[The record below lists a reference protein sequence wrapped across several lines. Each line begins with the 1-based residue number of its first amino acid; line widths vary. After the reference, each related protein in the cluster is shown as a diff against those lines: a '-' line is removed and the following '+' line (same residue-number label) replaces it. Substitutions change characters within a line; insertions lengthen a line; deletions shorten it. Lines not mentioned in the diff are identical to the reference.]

1 MNKLI
6 LFDIDYTLFDTATFK
21 ESNLTN
27 YSLYVE
33 IAPLLKD
40 LSKTAMLGIFSQGEV
55 DFQKKKLKE
64 TGIDKHFIDE
74 YINIVESKIDTIET
88 VIDKYKN
95 YEIFLIDDRIDNLE
109 MAKRHNPNI
118 KTVWV
123 KRGPFAVR
131 DTRFIPDKSIED
143 LRQLLDFVRY
153 EK

>member
-6 LFDIDYTLFDTATFK
+6 LFDIDYTLFDTAAFK

-27 YSLYVE
+27 YSLYDE
-33 IAPLLKD
+33 IASLLKD
-40 LSKTAMLGIFSQGEV
+40 LSKTAMLGIFSQGELE
-55 DFQKKKLKE
+55 FQKNKLKE

-74 YINIVESKIDTIET
+74 YINIVESKVDTIES

-109 MAKRHNPNI
+109 MAKGHDRNV

-123 KRGPFAVR
+123 KRGPFA
-131 DTRFIPDKSIED
+131 TGETKFIPDKSISD
-143 LRQLLDFVRY
+143 LKQLLDYV
-153 EK
+153 KL